1 VVTFDSYPP
10 TKAKAPTTTSSYGG
24 YDNTDT
30 LTNDFIK
37 NTNKR
42 VAEFTKAIKSQVAN
56 AMLEFEKSLNE
67 DIKIFKEEY
76 KRLIENAK
84 T

>member
-1 VVTFDSYPP
+1 VTFDSYPL
-10 TKAKAPTTTSSYGG
+10 TKAKAPTTTSLYGG
-24 YDNTDT
+24 YDNADT

-56 AMLEFEKSLNE
+56 AILEFKKLLNE